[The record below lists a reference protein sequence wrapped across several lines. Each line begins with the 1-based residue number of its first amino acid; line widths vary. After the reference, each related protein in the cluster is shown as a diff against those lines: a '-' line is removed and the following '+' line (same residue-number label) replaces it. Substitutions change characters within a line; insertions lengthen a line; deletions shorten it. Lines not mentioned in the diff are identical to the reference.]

1 MTRHDEKGVKE
12 WGNIKRWG
20 KKNSGLHMVVTLKC
34 LVEGKMTKYALIK
47 NLEAIHTMEWGKEQ
61 FFTTLI
67 CKR

>member
-1 MTRHDEKGVKE
+1 
-12 WGNIKRWG
+12 
-20 KKNSGLHMVVTLKC
+20 MVVTLKC